1 MEMTKKGMPYLL
13 LASVALI
20 AWVSC
25 SPAFYSVKGVSPSQ
39 NLAIV
44 QGCPE
49 IGMSTAQ
56 LQTLAELNDM
66 RMEINSAGSLAS
78 LHLRRSDLKLQAELA
93 EDTVRGWRVIGEP
106 TPELAKPTAIW
117 FRQGHRGFRKRVR
130 AYVFS
135 QRLSS
140 VRAYAVY
147 RSCAVAGTTPA
158 DLRASWGEPARQ
170 IISMAADT
178 TRLIYGYGVEGQYVE
193 FIFVSDS
200 LVLMREQH

>member
-1 MEMTKKGMPYLL
+1 MTTKEMPYLL

-25 SPAFYSVKGVSPSQ
+25 SPAFYSVIGVPPSQ

-44 QGCPE
+44 QGCPA
-49 IGMSTAQ
+49 IGMSAAQ

-66 RMEINSAGSLAS
+66 RVEIDSARSLVS
-78 LHLRRSDLKLQAELA
+78 LHLRQPDLTLQAELT
-93 EDTVRGWRVIGEP
+93 EDTVRSWRVIGKP

-117 FRQGHRGFRKRVR
+117 FRQGHRGFAKRVK
-130 AYVFS
+130 AYVSS

-140 VRAYAVY
+140 ARAYAVY
-147 RSCAVAGTTPA
+147 RSCTVAGTTPA
-158 DLRASWGEPARQ
+158 DLQASWGEPARQ
-170 IISMAADT
+170 IMSTVADT
-178 TRLIYGYGVEGQYVE
+178 TRLIYGYGVEGQHVE

-200 LVLMREQH
+200 LVLMRERH